1 MNTSLENDARGPGV
15 WEHDSILKSAERSIR
30 NPLLRSEAKLE
41 QD

>member
-1 MNTSLENDARGPGV
+1 MDTSLENDARGPGV
-15 WEHDSILKSAERSIR
+15 WEHDSILKKRERSIR